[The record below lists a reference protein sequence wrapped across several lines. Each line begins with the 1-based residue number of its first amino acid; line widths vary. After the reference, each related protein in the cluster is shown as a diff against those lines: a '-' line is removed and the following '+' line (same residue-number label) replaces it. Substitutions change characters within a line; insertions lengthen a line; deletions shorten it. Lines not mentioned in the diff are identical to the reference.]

1 MGVET
6 IRLLIDLLEVKEKKN
21 YAIELQNYE
30 GAASLRDQERI
41 LERMVYRE
49 LLGYTDENWE
59 TFNYKAYDSFISD
72 YILNKYGVDYHSKGT
87 PKTLIREFKLI
98 ELGI

>member
-6 IRLLIDLLEVKEKKN
+6 LRLLIDLLEVKERKHL
-21 YAIELQNYE
+21 AIDTQQYQD
-30 GAASLRDQERI
+30 AASIRDQERI

-49 LLGYTDENWE
+49 LIGHCDENWE
-59 TFNYKAYDSFISD
+59 TFNYKVYDTFICD
-72 YILNKYGVDYHSKGT
+72 YILNKYGVNYHSKET
-87 PKTLIREFKLI
+87 IKALVREMKLI

>member
-6 IRLLIDLLEVKEKKN
+6 LRLLIDLLEVKEKKN
-21 YAIELQNYE
+21 NTIKSQKYGE
-30 GAASLRDQERI
+30 AATLRDQERI

-49 LLGYTDENWE
+49 LLGYCDENWE
-59 TFNYKAYDSFISD
+59 TFNYKAYDSLISD
-72 YILNKYGVDYHSKGT
+72 YLLNKYGVEYHSKGA
-87 PKTLIREFKLI
+87 PKTLIREIKLI

>member
-6 IRLLIDLLEVKEKKN
+6 LRLLIDLLEVKEKKN
-21 YAIELQNYE
+21 VAIKFQKYEE
-30 GAASLRDQERI
+30 GATLRDQERI

-49 LLGYTDENWE
+49 LLGHCDENWE
-59 TFNYKAYDSFISD
+59 TFNYKEYDTFISD

-87 PKTLIREFKLI
+87 PKTLIREIKLI

>member
-6 IRLLIDLLEVKEKKN
+6 LRLLIDLLEVKEKKN
-21 YAIELQNYE
+21 VAIKFQKYEE
-30 GAASLRDQERI
+30 GATLRDQERI

-49 LLGYTDENWE
+49 LLGHCDENWE
-59 TFNYKAYDSFISD
+59 TFNYKEYDTFISD

-87 PKTLIREFKLI
+87 LKTLIREFKLI

>member
-6 IRLLIDLLEVKEKKN
+6 LRLLIDLLEVKERKHL
-21 YAIELQNYE
+21 AIDTQNYQD
-30 GAASLRDQERI
+30 AASIRDQERI

-49 LLGYTDENWE
+49 LLGYCDENWE
-59 TFNYKAYDSFISD
+59 TFNYKYYDDFITD
-72 YILNKYGVDYHSKGT
+72 YILNKYGLNYHKKGT
-87 PKTLIREFKLI
+87 IKALIRDIKLI